1 LYISLVRFK
10 KIKDM
15 TWKYREMGSRDKKT
29 GKLKYYNVTVTDW
42 KITDCSCEARMFRR
56 FSPCKH
62 MKSINQKLGHQL

>member
-29 GKLKYYNVTVTDW
+29 GKLKYYNVLSLIGRLQIVVVKQECLEDSHHVN
-42 KITDCSCEARMFRR
+42 I
-56 FSPCKH
+56 
-62 MKSINQKLGHQL
+62 